1 MNLLVKMVSRQVYLR
16 QLKKKLRFKFNKDD
30 IDSILDDYNEIF
42 NVETAQ
48 GKTEKDVCMSLG
60 DPTIIVQNLYKE
72 MHSKDALAKNIFL
85 RGDIVQSVFFTMI
98 CLIIAKAIYS
108 LNYGHGGSMMVE
120 LLIFYPVLVLL
131 LWLMLKRSNRVPT
144 TAIIKNSLMQIKAAH
159 LICLLIVLSLFFFFN
174 NIIVIFRNEKA
185 GILVV
190 GFLDIFIAL
199 LCGMIL
205 FGIFKF
211 KRNQIAFFGVV
222 CHALGVLVIILYYIN
237 VLHSLTNVKLFS
249 IKIMKSGLIYL
260 ETIMVTCT
268 FYIFTYKR
276 KKQKWM
282 HN

>member
-1 MNLLVKMVSRQVYLR
+1 MNLMVKMVSRQVYLR

-42 NVETAQ
+42 DVETAQ

-85 RGDIVQSVFFTMI
+85 RGDIVRSVSFTMI

-159 LICLLIVLSLFFFFN
+159 LIYS
-174 NIIVIFRNEKA
+174 
-185 GILVV
+185 
-190 GFLDIFIAL
+190 
-199 LCGMIL
+199 
-205 FGIFKF
+205 
-211 KRNQIAFFGVV
+211 
-222 CHALGVLVIILYYIN
+222 
-237 VLHSLTNVKLFS
+237 SSS
-249 IKIMKSGLIYL
+249 I
-260 ETIMVTCT
+260 T
-268 FYIFTYKR
+268 
-276 KKQKWM
+276 
-282 HN
+282 

>member
-1 MNLLVKMVSRQVYLR
+1 MNLLVKMVSRQMYLQ

-42 NVETAQ
+42 DVETAQ

-85 RGDIVQSVFFTMI
+85 RGDIVRSVSFTMI

-159 LICLLIVLSLFFFFN
+159 LICLLIVLSLFFFN
-174 NIIVIFRNEKA
+174 NIIVNFRNEKA
-185 GILVV
+185 GVLVV

-199 LCGMIL
+199 LCGMIF

-249 IKIMKSGLIYL
+249 IKIVKSGLIYL
-260 ETIMVTCT
+260 ETIMVTCI